1 MTKITQH
8 TLDGL
13 FNVTYWVE
21 KRLFKICLEPILFQ
35 KKNCIHTKQ
44 KPKKG
49 VKNITGIMLQLTD
62 KILMWKRIYGI
73 YLGRED
79 CVLILN
85 FHKQ

>member
-1 MTKITQH
+1 M
-8 TLDGL
+8 DGL

-35 KKNCIHTKQ
+35 KKIVFIRNKSL
-44 KPKKG
+44 KKG

-73 YLGRED
+73 YLGQED